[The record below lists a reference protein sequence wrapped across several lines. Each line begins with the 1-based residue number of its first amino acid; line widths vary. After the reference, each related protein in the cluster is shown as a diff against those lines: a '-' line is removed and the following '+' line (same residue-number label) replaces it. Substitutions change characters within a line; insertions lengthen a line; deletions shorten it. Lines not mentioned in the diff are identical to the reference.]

1 LLVALMT
8 ATTNLIEQFVAT
20 LNHNGLE
27 PLFAKD
33 VPCELRTE
41 ELTEVPDMYRWEIR
55 PASDNAWVVPLESR
69 LPYPFP
75 TMCRSLISQFRF
87 AEFEVGPGMFLANTG
102 TNAVFNELSRIWADD
117 PFPNELLRY
126 GFLQFGRQAGGGYD
140 PVCFAMK
147 QRKGGDAPLVQL
159 DHEEVLIRNRIRI
172 QAEIAPSFIAFVQ
185 RVVAGEIRSRKRT

>member
-1 LLVALMT
+1 MT

-41 ELTEVPDMYRWEIR
+41 ELTEVPDMYRWQIR

-75 TMCRSLISQFRF
+75 TMYRSLISQFRF
-87 AEFEVGPGMFLANTG
+87 AEFEVGPVMFLANTG
-102 TNAVFNELSRIWADD
+102 TNAVFNELSRISADD

>member
-1 LLVALMT
+1 MT

-27 PLFAKD
+27 PLFARD

-41 ELTEVPDMYRWEIR
+41 ELTDVPDMYRWEIR

-75 TMCRSLISQFRF
+75 TMYRSLISQFRF
-87 AEFEVGPGMFLANTG
+87 AEFEVGPVMFLANTG

-117 PFPNELLRY
+117 PFPNELLWY

-172 QAEIAPSFIAFVQ
+172 QAEIAPSFNVFVQ
-185 RVVAGEIRSRKRT
+185 RVVAGEIRSRRGT

>member
-1 LLVALMT
+1 MT
-8 ATTNLIEQFVAT
+8 STTNLIEQFVAT
-20 LNHNGLE
+20 LNHKGLE
-27 PLFAKD
+27 PLFARD
-33 VPCELRTE
+33 VPSELRTE
-41 ELTEVPDMYRWEIR
+41 ELTEVSEMYRWEIR

-75 TMCRSLISQFRF
+75 TMYRSLISQFRF
-87 AEFEVGPGMFLANTG
+87 AEFEVGPVMFLANTG

-147 QRKGGDAPLVQL
+147 QRKAGDAPLVQL

-172 QAEIAPSFIAFVQ
+172 QAEIAPSFNVFVQ
-185 RVVAGEIRSRKRT
+185 RVVAGEIQSRRGT